1 MDSWDGI
8 GSLFIASIEFIL
20 LINLLVFAEKNK
32 FNIIAI
38 LMVLILTLYQI
49 FEFLMC
55 QMGYDFPLMPYLAF
69 VVITFLP
76 PFMLILLAELFNYK
90 NKFLKLIFL
99 PAVLFIIY
107 YTFAIEQFT
116 VTSCTVLYASY
127 NYPLGD
133 FYGFIYYTPI
143 IISTIILS
151 RAVVKKSD
159 KSKLFSIK
167 VLLFGNIFI
176 MVPVVVGFVIMF
188 SGSAVLI
195 SKIESIMCKFAFLY
209 AVCLAIICL
218 YNSKRKNGRSN
229 SEHILGNK

>member
-167 VLLFGNIFI
+167 VLLCSCG
-176 MVPVVVGFVIMF
+176 
-188 SGSAVLI
+188 
-195 SKIESIMCKFAFLY
+195 
-209 AVCLAIICL
+209 IC
-218 YNSKRKNGRSN
+218 NNVFR
-229 SEHILGNK
+229 